1 MLGVARRRED
11 PLETLCIAIVLNWL
25 DVAELTNP
33 SLGSQ
38 LKEKRPPAHIA
49 PDEL

>member
-1 MLGVARRRED
+1 M
-11 PLETLCIAIVLNWL
+11 ETLCIAIVLNWL

-33 SLGSQ
+33 SLASQ
-38 LKEKRPPAHIA
+38 LKEKRPPVHAP